1 MKYPPW
7 AIALM
12 LIIGLPIL
20 AGIVAAAVA
29 VPEILIVVLGGAAYG
44 VLMTTKTIKTKW
56 DKPGS
61 RFNEYQP
68 KEQTPNDNDDPHL
81 DGHE

>member
-12 LIIGLPIL
+12 LIIGIPNLV
-20 AGIVAAAVA
+20 GIGAAVIA
-29 VPEILIVVLGGAAYG
+29 VPEILIVVLGGAVFGA
-44 VLMTTKTIKTKW
+44 LMTTKQIKTRW

-61 RFNEYQP
+61 RFNEHP
-68 KEQTPNDNDDPHL
+68 PNEKARDDQDDPDL
-81 DGHE
+81 DGPD

>member
-1 MKYPPW
+1 
-7 AIALM
+7 M

-29 VPEILIVVLGGAAYG
+29 IPEILIVVLGGAVYG

>member
-12 LIIGLPIL
+12 PIIGLTIL

-29 VPEILIVVLGGAAYG
+29 VPEILIVVLGGAVYG
-44 VLMTTKTIKTKW
+44 VLMTTKQIKTKW

-61 RFNEYQP
+61 RFNEH
-68 KEQTPNDNDDPHL
+68 TPDDNDDPHL